1 MEETTYRIHVPELD
15 KTFTA
20 SENEIIRLEAA
31 FKHDVDLPFGCRM
44 GMCRACMVKVSGEAE
59 HEFEPV
65 LSEEEVAAGY
75 HLICCSQP
83 RSDLVLSYDV
93 E

>member
-1 MEETTYRIHVPELD
+1 MDKTVYKIHVPELD

-20 SENEIIRLEAA
+20 AEDEFILDAA
-31 FKHDVDLPFGCRM
+31 FKHAIELPSGYRM
-44 GMCRACMVKVSGEAE
+44 GMYRACLVKVCGKAV

-65 LSEEEVAAGY
+65 LSENEIADGY
-75 HLICCSQP
+75 HLICCSQA
-83 RSDLVLSYDV
+83 RSDLVLDYEV

>member
-1 MEETTYRIHVPELD
+1 MDNTAYKIHVPELD

-20 SENEIIRLEAA
+20 AENEFILDAA
-31 FKHDVDLPFGCRM
+31 FKHDIELPFGCRM
-44 GMCRACMVKVSGEAE
+44 GMCRACKVQVSGEAVYE
-59 HEFEPV
+59 YEPV

-75 HLICCSQP
+75 RLICCSQP
-83 RSDLVLSYDV
+83 RSDLVLDYEV

>member
-1 MEETTYRIHVPELD
+1 MDKTAYKIHVPELD

-20 SENEIIRLEAA
+20 AANEFILDAA
-31 FKHDVDLPFGCRM
+31 FKHDIELPFGCRM
-44 GMCRACMVKVSGEAE
+44 GMCRACMVKVRGEAV
-59 HEFEPV
+59 HQFEPV
-65 LSEEEVAAGY
+65 LSKDEIANGY

-83 RSDLVLSYDV
+83 RSDLVLDYEV